1 MPSGMQG
8 EVGDPAGLA
17 TVATVGLVAADEITR
32 RRLDLVLARGGFEI
46 PATAETVEELI
57 HACRG
62 NGPHVLVLTCDLSP
76 LQRTTS
82 LSLLRSELPHSPVVV
97 VSASGGRSSVT
108 KALRA
113 GATGYVHEADVDDV
127 LALTVQAVAAGQT
140 CVPQATGRIAPE
152 ALSHREKQVLELVA
166 MGLTNFEIAQR
177 LFLSESTIK
186 SHLST
191 SFRKLDVCSRAE
203 AAAVVLDPTSGIDLA
218 PAAVAHERDAP
229 AFARH

>member
-1 MPSGMQG
+1 MQG

-97 VSASGGRSSVT
+97 VSASGGRSSVA

-113 GATGYVHEADVDDV
+113 GAAGYVHEADVDDV
-127 LALTVQAVAAGQT
+127 LALTVQAVGAGQT
-140 CVPQATGRIAPE
+140 CVPQVTGGGIVPE

-166 MGLTNFEIAQR
+166 IGLTNFEIAQR

-218 PAAVAHERDAP
+218 PAAVAHERDAL
-229 AFARH
+229 ALARR